1 MCKSDDETKNFF
13 SFMRHEKE
21 ILGDSSLS
29 LSLSAAKEAKEAKR
43 KVKKRRR
50 RRRRR
55 KMTKEIKICET
66 YHHK

>member
-1 MCKSDDETKNFF
+1 
-13 SFMRHEKE
+13 MRHEKE
-21 ILGDSSLS
+21 ILGDSS

-50 RRRRR
+50 RRRR
-55 KMTKEIKICET
+55 KMTKEMKICET

>member
-1 MCKSDDETKNFF
+1 ISDDETKNFF

-55 KMTKEIKICET
+55 RKMTKEMKICET
-66 YHHK
+66 YNHK

>member
-29 LSLSAAKEAKEAKR
+29 AAKEAKEEQ
-43 KVKKRRR
+43 
-50 RRRRR
+50 
-55 KMTKEIKICET
+55 KEKSKIEEEEEEED
-66 YHHK
+66 KEEK

>member
-1 MCKSDDETKNFF
+1 MKRGRIFF
-13 SFMRHEKE
+13 LFSEKKKF
-21 ILGDSSLS
+21 LVTALSS
-29 LSLSAAKEAKEAKR
+29 SLSAAKEAKEAKR

-55 KMTKEIKICET
+55 RKMTKEMKICET